1 MTRPHACL
9 RRQFLLIVAGLT
21 LTACAGAA
29 PDSTTPEAPA
39 GALSGAL
46 SGDVSWRERMA
57 LPPGAVVEVRLL
69 DVTALLDL
77 AVDAQLEGDVG
88 QVEAAVARREGREQR
103 GACRGRG

>member
-1 MTRPHACL
+1 MGGCTPEY
-9 RRQFLLIVAGLT
+9 T
-21 LTACAGAA
+21 AGARGRVH
-29 PDSTTPEAPA
+29 PLSTLRAHHSA
-39 GALSGAL
+39 RGA
-46 SGDVSWRERMA
+46 
-57 LPPGAVVEVRLL
+57 EVRLL